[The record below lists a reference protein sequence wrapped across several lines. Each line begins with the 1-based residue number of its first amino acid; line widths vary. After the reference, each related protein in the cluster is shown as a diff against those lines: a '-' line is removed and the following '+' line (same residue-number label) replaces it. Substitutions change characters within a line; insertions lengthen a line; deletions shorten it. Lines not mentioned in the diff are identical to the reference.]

1 MGVNKVQ
8 KPDGTVM
15 ADLTGDSV
23 TAATLAQGATAH
35 GADGEPITGSA
46 SFGGGIPNPV
56 TAGDTPVLFNP
67 AMATATSSSALTAT
81 SVNLTVPRAGTWRF
95 TYVTSDCYQTAITS
109 RLYKN
114 GTAAGTQHASQ
125 YNAVW
130 TDDITCA
137 AGDTITIWLK
147 GGTQVGSKVG
157 SAGRLAACINWDNGF

>member
-1 MGVNKVQ
+1 MGVSKVQ

-35 GADGEPITGSA
+35 GADGEPITGAA
-46 SFGGGIPNPV
+46 SFGGGVPNPV

-67 AMATATSSSALTAT
+67 AIAKATSSSALIAT
-81 SVNLTVPRAGTWRF
+81 SVSLTVPRAGTWRF

-114 GTAAGTQHASQ
+114 GVAAGAQHASQ

-130 TDDITCA
+130 TDDIACA
-137 AGDTITIWLK
+137 AGDTIIIWIK
-147 GGTQVGSKVG
+147 GGTQMGSTVG
-157 SAGRLAACINWDNGF
+157 SAGRLAACIDWDNGF